1 MYIIAI
7 LCLFD
12 VDKRG
17 SLSIREKREKINK
30 DTPIEE
36 CLIKIEKIFSV
47 CLGF

>member
-17 SLSIREKREKINK
+17 SISIREKREKINEN
-30 DTPIEE
+30 TPIED
-36 CLIKIEKIFSV
+36 
-47 CLGF
+47 